1 MGRSALVVTGMTLM
15 LTFGVGIG
23 AGVRTASAQTCG
35 GGTVQV
41 NSTADADDGTC
52 GAHCTLREAINAAN
66 ASVDCTRITFDF
78 SPAPN
83 GVIVVSSP
91 LPLITTPVHFLGWSH
106 PGSARIGPE
115 GEEPDFRVTIRGA
128 NNIAGAAL
136 RFMDAGGSL
145 VEGLA
150 IDSFTSGAAI
160 EIVASTNA
168 DQNITI
174 RENVL
179 AIWKTTATNRVGI
192 SVQARGIHIG
202 GFEGTSLPGAPLPP
216 MQLPDPVD
224 WRAGNIIIGTTGPAI
239 HVTTSPNGI
248 QGQARIL
255 GNHLFYWS
263 FFNTPFAVDLGPE
276 GRTPNDPG
284 DADAGPNDL
293 QNFPEVRFE
302 AIRVAPLDENDI
314 PCGPTGGLEPYEDC
328 DAVRITATLRDA
340 PAGTYTAELHA
351 GFLGDVDIDDGQ
363 PPRFRAMGTRT
374 VTGAGDIVF
383 IFELPLSSSGS
394 ARTLIEYL
402 KGDFQA
408 GDPGVYVSVSQGT
421 VSTFAGPTSEWSEGG
436 TAGGGPGPQPST
448 FSRYFAEGA
457 TGSFFSTTFSLSNFG
472 TTAGTATLSF
482 DTDAGQT
489 VTHTVDVPAGGRPVT
504 IPVDAIAGVEN
515 ASFGTRITANVPL
528 VSSRT
533 MTWDAT
539 GYGSHAD
546 NGVAAPRTRWFLAE
560 GVTGA
565 FDTYVLVYN
574 PAATDANIT
583 MTFSRIAPLPPIA
596 RDYTVPAHGRLTVL
610 VDGVDPELAATDVAI
625 DISSTNGI
633 PIVVERS
640 VYLSSATTLYE
651 AGTGTSASDVGT
663 AWYFG
668 EGAALGTFDTYLL
681 LFNPNTT
688 AAAVDVRYL
697 RAAGGPVVASYVV
710 QPQSRLSI
718 ATDAIPA
725 LDGQE
730 FGMVVT
736 STNGVPVAAERA
748 MWGGGQ
754 AFIDGH
760 ASPGIGTPS
769 IRWGLNGGEAST
781 SAGADTYI
789 LIVNPTATDTTARI
803 TLFFENGTSSPA
815 RTFDVPAER
824 RVNVSV
830 ASMFPEADNTRFSML
845 VESIGAGTPALVV
858 ERSTYTSPGLVW
870 RASSNEPGTPLP

>member
-1 MGRSALVVTGMTLM
+1 MGRSAIIISGITFM
-15 LTFGVGIG
+15 LTFGAG
-23 AGVRTASAQTCG
+23 ARTLSAQTCG
-35 GGTVQV
+35 GSTVQV
-41 NSTADADDGTC
+41 NSTSDSDDGSC
-52 GAHCTLREAINAAN
+52 GGANCTLREAINAAN
-66 ASVDCTRITFDF
+66 ASADCTNITFDF
-78 SPAPN
+78 SPAN
-83 GVIVVSSP
+83 GGEIVVSSP
-91 LPLITTPVHFLGWSH
+91 LPIVTTPVHFLGWSH
-106 PGSARIGPE
+106 SGSTRIGPE
-115 GEEPDFRVTIRGA
+115 GEEPNFRVTIRGA
-128 NNIAGAAL
+128 ANFAGSAL
-136 RFMDAGGSL
+136 RFMDAGGGL

-150 IDSFTSGAAI
+150 IAGFTSGAAI
-160 EIVASTNA
+160 EVAASTNA
-168 DQNITI
+168 NQNITI

-179 AIWKTTATNRVGI
+179 GLWKIFGLTNRTGI
-192 SVQARGIHIG
+192 SVQARGVHIG
-202 GFEGTSLPGAPLPP
+202 GFEGTPYAFTPP
-216 MQLPDPVD
+216 IQLPDPVD

-284 DADAGPNDL
+284 DADSGPNDL

-302 AIRVAPLDENDI
+302 PFRFQPLGENDV
-314 PCGPTGGLEPYEDC
+314 PCGPTGGMEPFQGC
-328 DAVRITATLRDA
+328 DAVRIIATLRDA

-351 GFLGDVDIDDGQ
+351 GFLGDVEIDDGE
-363 PPRFRAMGTRT
+363 PPRYRTMGTRT
-374 VTGAGDIVF
+374 VIGSGDVVFVFEIPRDNAGAAETIM
-383 IFELPLSSSGS
+383 
-394 ARTLIEYL
+394 EYL
-402 KGDFQA
+402 KGNIQT

-421 VSTFAGPTSEWSEGG
+421 VSTFAGPTSEFSEGG
-436 TAGGGPGPQPST
+436 TTGGPGPQPPT
-448 FSRYFAEGA
+448 YTRYFAEGA
-457 TGSFFSTTFSLSNFG
+457 TGSFFSTTYSLSNFG
-472 TTAGTATLSF
+472 TTAATATLTF

-489 VTHTVDVPAGGRPVT
+489 VTHVVDVPAGGRPVT
-504 IPVDAIAGVEN
+504 IPVDAIGGLDQAT
-515 ASFGTRITANVPL
+515 FGTRITANVPL

-574 PAATDANIT
+574 PSGTAADIA
-583 MTFSRIAPLPPIA
+583 MTFSRVAPLPPIV
-596 RDYTVPAHGRLTVL
+596 RTYSVQPHSRLTVP
-610 VDGVDPELAATDVAI
+610 VDGVDPDLAATDVAI
-625 DISSTNGI
+625 DISSNNAV

-640 VYLSSATTLYE
+640 VYLSSATTVYE

-681 LFNPNTT
+681 LFNPSTT

-697 RAAGGPVVASYVV
+697 RAVGAPVLASYTV
-710 QPQSRLSI
+710 QPQSRLSVP
-718 ATDAIPA
+718 TDLIPG

-748 MWGGGQ
+748 TWGGGQ

-815 RTFDVPAER
+815 RTVQVPAER

-830 ASMFPEADNTRFSML
+830 ASTFPEADGARFSML
-845 VESIGAGTPALVV
+845 VESIGAGTPAIVV
-858 ERSTYTSPGLVW
+858 ERSTYTSPGSVW